1 MKQLPGRSIHTAMQ
15 GTALLAAALI
25 LSFIFQA
32 GQCRAAEPQVN
43 VYKRACSV
51 FRIPPALIMAIA
63 RTESDCNPLC
73 ITISGREY
81 RPRSREEAIML
92 AQEGMRQNKS
102 VDVGLMQINSY
113 WIKKLGLSCRTVL
126 EPHNNVLLA
135 AWILDQ
141 EMRRY
146 GRTWKAVGAYHSKK
160 PARQRAYIKRVQKN
174 CLPLL
179 VAAGKAHTGAL

>member
-1 MKQLPGRSIHTAMQ
+1 MNQLPGLSKSTVLSAV
-15 GTALLAAALI
+15 LLVPV
-25 LSFIFQA
+25 FFFQA
-32 GQCRAAEPQVN
+32 CLCLAAEPQQN
-43 VYKRACSV
+43 VFQKACAV

-81 RPRSREEAIML
+81 RPRSGEEAVLL

-113 WIKKLGLSCRTVL
+113 WIKKLNLSCRTVL
-126 EPHNNVLLA
+126 EPGNNVLLA
-135 AWILDQ
+135 AWILNQ

-160 PARQRAYIKRVQKN
+160 PARQRAYIRRVQQN
-174 CLPLL
+174 FLT
-179 VAAGKAHTGAL
+179 AAGQRHMGAL